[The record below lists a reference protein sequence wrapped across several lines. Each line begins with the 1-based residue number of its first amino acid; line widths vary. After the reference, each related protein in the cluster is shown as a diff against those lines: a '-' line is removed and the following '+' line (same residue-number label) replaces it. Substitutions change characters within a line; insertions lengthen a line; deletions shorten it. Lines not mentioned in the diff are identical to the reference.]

1 LSYSGG
7 GETTKVRPR
16 KRHRL
21 RQKEV
26 RRIVEELERVLDC
39 RVFSDSDDIDIA
51 SLKAMDIVYVDGKV
65 LGMIIEGRSFLSV
78 RGLLEYVP
86 RNRFVTVDM
95 GAVKFVYNGADVM
108 APGVVGAD
116 PAISEGDL
124 AWVRD
129 ERNLQPLAVGVALMS
144 GNEMVSE
151 NKGKALKSLHHVGD
165 AIWKMDE
172 D

>member
-1 LSYSGG
+1 
-7 GETTKVRPR
+7 VRPR

-26 RRIVEELERVLDC
+26 RRIADEIERVLEC
-39 RVFSDSDDIDIA
+39 QVFSDSDSIDVA
-51 SLKAMDIVYVDGKV
+51 SVKDTDIVYVDGKV
-65 LGMIIEGRSFLSV
+65 LGIIIEGQAFLSV

-108 APGVVGAD
+108 APGVIDAD

-124 AWVRD
+124 VWVRD
-129 ERNLQPLAVGVALMS
+129 EKNLQPLAVGVALMS
-144 GNEMVSE
+144 GEEMVSG
-151 NKGKALKSLHHVGD
+151 NKGKAMESLHHVGD
-165 AIWKMDE
+165 AIWKLDE

>member
-1 LSYSGG
+1 M
-7 GETTKVRPR
+7 
-16 KRHRL
+16 
-21 RQKEV
+21 
-26 RRIVEELERVLDC
+26 EELERVLDC
-39 RVFSDSDDIDIA
+39 RVFSDSDNIDIA

-65 LGMIIEGRSFLSV
+65 LGMVIEGRSFLSV

-129 ERNLQPLAVGVALMS
+129 ERNFQPLAVGVALMS
-144 GNEMVSE
+144 GYEMVSE

>member
-1 LSYSGG
+1 
-7 GETTKVRPR
+7 VRPR

-26 RRIVEELERVLDC
+26 RRIADEIERALEC
-39 RVFSDSDDIDIA
+39 QVFSDSDSIDVA
-51 SLKAMDIVYVDGKV
+51 SLKDMDVVYVDGKV
-65 LGMIIEGRSFLSV
+65 LGIIIEGQAFLSV

-95 GAVKFVYNGADVM
+95 GAVRFVYNGADVM
-108 APGVVGAD
+108 APGVVDAD

-129 ERNLQPLAVGVALMS
+129 EKNLQPLAVGVALMS
-144 GNEMVSE
+144 GKEMVSG
-151 NKGKALKSLHHVGD
+151 NKGKAMESVHHVGD
-165 AIWKMDE
+165 AIWKIDE